1 MLATLQ
7 RRYTFEASHRLPY
20 VPEGHKCG
28 RVHGH
33 SYRVTV
39 LVRGPVNSAGMVC
52 DFADVDAIAR
62 PVVADLDHRHLNEL
76 LPNPT
81 SELLALWLLRKLAA
95 VPHLYAVTVAE
106 TERSAATVTVDDA
119 GPLAGNGAAE
129 KGAA

>member
-1 MLATLQ
+1 MIATLQ

-39 LVRGPVNSAGMVC
+39 MVRGPINSVGWVC
-52 DFADVDAIAR
+52 DFADIDAVAR
-62 PVVADLDHRHLNEL
+62 PVIDALDHASLNDV

-81 SELLALWLLRKLAA
+81 SELLAVWLLRRLRA
-95 VPHLYAVTVAE
+95 VPHLFAVTVAE
-106 TERSAATVTVDDA
+106 TEQSSCTVQVDDL
-119 GPLAGNGAAE
+119 GDLR
-129 KGAA
+129 